1 MLISIEENINGLSV
15 WFSGSMDHSDQI
27 RLLDLAERLEASPA
41 LLCVFN
47 LSELDHLDGTGL
59 GMLLFV
65 YDCALSAGKRV
76 EIHGLQ
82 NQIKRLFR
90 SEDFEMTAPSP
101 WPGRAMAPAPYSV

>member
-15 WFSGSMDHSDQI
+15 WFSGTMDHSDQI
-27 RLLDLAERLEASPA
+27 RLLDLAERLKTSLA

-47 LSELDHLDGTGL
+47 LSELDEPDAAGL

-65 YDCALSAGKRV
+65 YNCTLSAGKRV

-90 SEDFEMTAPSP
+90 AEDFEMMPASLWLNLEP
-101 WPGRAMAPAPYSV
+101 APAIV